1 MGIAFKDLIIF
12 EEIEISSLTGKKLAV
27 DAHNTIF
34 QFLTTIRAADGTP
47 LKDSKGNVTSH
58 LVGLFSRTAKLMQS
72 GLKLAFVF
80 DGKAPDLKQ
89 KTREQRSALKDAAFE
104 KYKEAAKREDVD
116 EMRKYAAQSVRLTP
130 EIIEES
136 KQLLSLLGIPIVQ
149 APSEAEAQAA
159 FMASSGAVFAAVS
172 QDYDSLVNGAPKLI
186 RNLSISGKRKK
197 ANKLSYEAAK
207 PEMIDLALNLNN
219 LGIDRSQLI
228 ALGMLVGTD
237 YNPGGIKG
245 IGPKNALKLV
255 KKHGTDFE
263 ALFKEAKWGESFEF
277 GWNEVFY
284 LIKNIPVTEDYSLQ
298 WKGADIEGVKEML
311 LKKDFSE
318 QRINLELENL
328 AKNTEKKSQK
338 GLSEFF

>member
-1 MGIAFKDLIIF
+1 M
-12 EEIEISSLTGKKLAV
+12 
-27 DAHNTIF
+27 
-34 QFLTTIRAADGTP
+34 
-47 LKDSKGNVTSH
+47 
-58 LVGLFSRTAKLMQS
+58 
-72 GLKLAFVF
+72 
-80 DGKAPDLKQ
+80 
-89 KTREQRSALKDAAFE
+89 
-104 KYKEAAKREDVD
+104 
-116 EMRKYAAQSVRLTP
+116 RLTP

-318 QRINLELENL
+318 QRINLALENL